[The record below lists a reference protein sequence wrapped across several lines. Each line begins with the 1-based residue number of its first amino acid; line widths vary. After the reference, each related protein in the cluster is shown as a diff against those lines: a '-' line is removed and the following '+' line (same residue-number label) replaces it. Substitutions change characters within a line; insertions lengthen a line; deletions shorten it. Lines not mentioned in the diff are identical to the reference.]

1 MMANLEVGYVRQ
13 QIADIHL
20 FYLPLPGNQCLG
32 ASIGNWR
39 LLLCNLFSL
48 FSSWFSS
55 FSFCVIFHKVLLCD
69 SFSSF
74 HDINSMQFYNLPPWS
89 NISLYYIN
97 VDGLEHFF
105 HRSIIVP
112 PSREGITT
120 LFMKGI
126 HLPCS
131 LFIPWSPLPSL
142 PAANQPLRATIGN
155 WHSLA
160 ACNKFS
166 TAAQKCRC

>member
-1 MMANLEVGYVRQ
+1 MGSQVQPKCFRHLQHMRNNRELRKRGYLIRVGHTEALLEKKG
-13 QIADIHL
+13 H
-20 FYLPLPGNQCLG
+20 
-32 ASIGNWR
+32 
-39 LLLCNLFSL
+39 FSRPAET
-48 FSSWFSS
+48 
-55 FSFCVIFHKVLLCD
+55 D
-69 SFSSF
+69 P
-74 HDINSMQFYNLPPWS
+74 Y
-89 NISLYYIN
+89 

-105 HRSIIVP
+105 HRSIIIP

-126 HLPCS
+126 HPPCS
-131 LFIPWSPLPSL
+131 LFIPGSPLPSL

-166 TAAQKCRC
+166 TAAQNCRSNFFSSLFIARRSPIIYLWFEFTIQRNQFY